1 LPEIPSRGSFIP
13 GDPRTREP
21 WHINSQM
28 VLRAGI
34 LGAIA
39 IALFAFLAVR
49 LWALQIISGNDYLRI
64 AQDNQVRT
72 VRLQAPRGSILA
84 RDGRVL
90 VKNRLSQSVL
100 VWYAELPREGDRP
113 TRYDVLSNLARVLG
127 MPPRKLFR
135 DVEQRKTDPMR
146 PVVAEQD
153 VDRWQS
159 DYILER
165 ADQFPGVEIAPRYV
179 RTYPR
184 SSLASLSQVLGY
196 VGSANEKQIKSDSTG
211 QIRLNDVVGQ
221 SGVEAAFDEY
231 LRGQPG
237 LASQRID
244 SLGRPRSELIPNP
257 EPQSGDTVRLT
268 IDADLQLAAQQ
279 ALKNGIQTAR
289 NSLCDG
295 CWNANGG
302 AIVAL
307 DPNNGA
313 VLAMATNPTYPPS
326 VFSGR
331 VTTRRLAGWGLT
343 AATNESKN
351 YPAINRATSGLYPPG
366 SIFKPVTAIAAMQA
380 GVLDPTQN
388 LPCTGKMRVKGHT
401 WWNWDPTADRPINL
415 PTALAI
421 SCDTYFYQLGLW
433 IWGLPP
439 IAGEPIQDW
448 AKKYFHLGQHTGIE
462 IGDQAGVVPTKKW
475 QRNYYTAAAGFK
487 PEDRTWKPGDS
498 LNLAIGQK
506 DLQVTP
512 LQMARLYAAIATGKI
527 VYPHLLRSVERDKRV
542 IDAGVSKT
550 PATINTGAVFNEN
563 LNQIRS
569 GLDLA
574 THDISGTSQP
584 VFGRFPVPIAG
595 KTGTAEKWSEKDN
608 RYFNQSWWCGYG
620 PEIKP
625 EIVVC
630 AVIENGG
637 HGGTAAAP
645 AALEVFQAFF
655 HVDPENSGY
664 QPVTKSD

>member
-1 LPEIPSRGSFIP
+1 MPEIPGYGSFIP

-21 WHINSQM
+21 WHINSQT
-28 VLRAGI
+28 VLRTGI

-39 IALFAFLAVR
+39 VALFAFLAIR
-49 LWALQIISGNDYLRI
+49 LWALQIISGNEYLRI

-135 DVEQRKTDPMR
+135 EVEQRKTDPMR
-146 PVVAEQD
+146 AVVAEQD
-153 VDRWQS
+153 VNRWQS

-179 RTYPR
+179 RTYPH
-184 SSLASLSQVLGY
+184 SSLASLSQILGY
-196 VGSANEKQIKSDSTG
+196 VGSATEQQIKSDKTG

-221 SGVEAAFDEY
+221 SGAELAFDSY

-257 EPQSGDTVRLT
+257 EPQPGDTVRLT
-268 IDADLQLAAQQ
+268 IDADLQWRAQK
-279 ALKNGIQTAR
+279 ALQDGIQTAR

-307 DPNNGA
+307 DANNGA
-313 VLAMATNPTYPPS
+313 VLAMATYPTYPPS
-326 VFSGR
+326 VYSGR
-331 VTTRRLAGWGLT
+331 VTTSKLARWGLT
-343 AATNESKN
+343 AATMESKN

-380 GVLDPTQN
+380 GVLDPSQN

-401 WWNWDPTADRPINL
+401 WLNWDPNANSMINL

-439 IAGEPIQDW
+439 TSGEPIQDW
-448 AKKYFHLGQHTGIE
+448 AKTYFDLGKHTGIE
-462 IGDQAGVVPTKKW
+462 IGDLAGVVPTKAW
-475 QRNYYTAAAGFK
+475 QRKYYTA

-527 VYPHLLRSVERDKRV
+527 VYPHLLYSIERDKRV
-542 IDAGVSKT
+542 VDAGVSRT
-550 PATINTGAVFNEN
+550 PTTINPGAVFNQN
-563 LNQIRS
+563 LNQVRS
-569 GLDLA
+569 GLELA
-574 THDISGTSQP
+574 THDPLGTSYS
-584 VFGRFPVPIAG
+584 VFNNFPVPIAG
-595 KTGTAEKWSEKDN
+595 KTGTAEKWSEQYK
-608 RYFNQSWWCGYG
+608 RYFDQSWWCGYG
-620 PEIKP
+620 PYNSKP

-645 AALEVFQAFF
+645 AAREVFQAYF
-655 HVDPENSGY
+655 HVKNSSY
-664 QPVTKSD
+664 QAATHTD